1 MKHLRLFLLSGAL
14 LFCCMQNII
23 YAQSAT
29 FRTIPESLRGYW
41 QFKTN
46 NVSDWNGP
54 LIGENFVE
62 ALYTV
67 FQVEQMEK
75 EADGS
80 YLFHL
85 QSPKGDKMDFRFTP
99 LSDNSAILFYE
110 GWKEPKHCVR
120 KQIPDHTE
128 MLSPTMLPDIIYQKW
143 VKGLS
148 GNVLYEF
155 TRDGKLLNGGKTW
168 NIVSA
173 GHFLNKE
180 YRLLAKNGERY
191 KLFYLSFPFPGS
203 MKVAAELQS
212 ETVFPIATSR
222 PEVYAITGC
231 LVDPA
236 TGDWVIGFFENFAVY
251 QCRFWDYKSI
261 RTKKNRT
268 TILLKNGTE
277 QLDIQMK
284 RDSETSC
291 TLKFGKEKPQ
301 KYNFCDSQRL
311 PDYPQADNTPFV
323 DNGYRT
329 DSVTI
334 AGYLR
339 NLPSDRPFEITIPDM
354 ITDKEV
360 KYYADIDSLGRF
372 SIRFPVLNSH
382 NVFIDWGRTTIWTCV
397 EPGETYFLFVD
408 FAERKKLFMGDKSRF
423 LNELLTYESPS
434 ECLNY
439 DEEQK
444 RSNLEY
450 LHKTQERT
458 RRKVE
463 YREKFLGEHPLLS
476 AKFRY
481 YTGNAIRY
489 EAAFGLMQRR
499 FNVNRNKQEH
509 LDKEFMDYV
518 DSVCYPHPVQPYTL
532 LRDYG
537 SFMRD
542 YVGYLGD
549 IAPAHQNINI
559 TPAGLKEIYYEFDA
573 KGTIKLSAE
582 EKTALHDFCEMQKK
596 IDGLQASK
604 ADSLEIIAYAEKLKP
619 NIDIVQHLVNR
630 DNLLNE
636 HIQMEMYMN
645 EFNKSSAIIDS
656 LQMDADLK
664 EILKTK
670 FYYAMLQ
677 VRFKELPDILMDRF
691 KKEVSKPSLV
701 AYVMNQQ
708 QKYEKISNKEIEYP
722 ESLMPNEPLAGM
734 TDGGQLFR
742 KIIEPYKG
750 KVVYLDVWGTWCGPC
765 KDMMQYAGNI
775 KKLFAG
781 KDVVFLYLCNH
792 SSDKSWKNIIKEY
805 GLTGKSAVHYN
816 LPDEQ
821 QSAIERFLGVHSFPT
836 YMLIDKQGNIVNR
849 KAPRPAMEDQ
859 LLNAVYKELER

>member
-1 MKHLRLFLLSGAL
+1 
-14 LFCCMQNII
+14 
-23 YAQSAT
+23 
-29 FRTIPESLRGYW
+29 
-41 QFKTN
+41 
-46 NVSDWNGP
+46 
-54 LIGENFVE
+54 
-62 ALYTV
+62 
-67 FQVEQMEK
+67 
-75 EADGS
+75 
-80 YLFHL
+80 
-85 QSPKGDKMDFRFTP
+85 
-99 LSDNSAILFYE
+99 
-110 GWKEPKHCVR
+110 
-120 KQIPDHTE
+120 
-128 MLSPTMLPDIIYQKW
+128 
-143 VKGLS
+143 
-148 GNVLYEF
+148 
-155 TRDGKLLNGGKTW
+155 
-168 NIVSA
+168 
-173 GHFLNKE
+173 
-180 YRLLAKNGERY
+180 
-191 KLFYLSFPFPGS
+191 
-203 MKVAAELQS
+203 
-212 ETVFPIATSR
+212 
-222 PEVYAITGC
+222 
-231 LVDPA
+231 
-236 TGDWVIGFFENFAVY
+236 
-251 QCRFWDYKSI
+251 
-261 RTKKNRT
+261 
-268 TILLKNGTE
+268 
-277 QLDIQMK
+277 
-284 RDSETSC
+284 
-291 TLKFGKEKPQ
+291 
-301 KYNFCDSQRL
+301 
-311 PDYPQADNTPFV
+311 
-323 DNGYRT
+323 
-329 DSVTI
+329 
-334 AGYLR
+334 
-339 NLPSDRPFEITIPDM
+339 
-354 ITDKEV
+354 
-360 KYYADIDSLGRF
+360 
-372 SIRFPVLNSH
+372 
-382 NVFIDWGRTTIWTCV
+382 
-397 EPGETYFLFVD
+397 
-408 FAERKKLFMGDKSRF
+408 MGDKSRF
-423 LNELLTYESPS
+423 LNELLTYESPGELLS
-434 ECLNY
+434 Y

-444 RSNLEY
+444 RSNSEY

-463 YREKFLGEHPLLS
+463 YREKFLREHPLLS
-476 AKFRY
+476 DKFRY

-489 EAAFGLMQRR
+489 DAASGLMQRR

-636 HIQMEMYMN
+636 HIQTEMYLN
-645 EFNKSSAIIDS
+645 AINQSLAIIDS
-656 LQMDADLK
+656 LQMDAGLR
-664 EILKTK
+664 EILKTHC
-670 FYYAMLQ
+670 YYGILQ
-677 VRFKELPDILMDRF
+677 GTHKELPDILMDRL
-691 KKEVSKPSLV
+691 KKDVSNPSLL

-708 QKYEKISNKEIEYP
+708 QKYEKISNKTIEYP

-805 GLTGKSAVHYN
+805 GLAGKSAVHYN